1 MSVRDDVVVDGAP
14 IALRDGSHVRIR
26 QGRRSDRELL
36 LRGFRR
42 LSSESRYR
50 RFLAPMPRLPEAT
63 VRHLTDIDH
72 HDHEAMI
79 ALDEQG
85 TEALGV
91 ARYVRDPERPDAAEV
106 AVTVVDD
113 RQGRGL
119 GTLLLEAVSARAR
132 EEGVRTFTAWM
143 LARNQEMMD
152 LFQRLGPVQ
161 VVDRDAGAV
170 EIEVAIPDAG
180 VAPELRELLRLAAKD
195 DVAVPVTRRDGRQT
209 TL

>member
-1 MSVRDDVVVDGAP
+1 MSATNDLVVDGAP

-36 LRGFRR
+36 LRGFQR
-42 LSSESRYR
+42 LSPESRYR
-50 RFLAPMPRLPEAT
+50 RFLSPMPRLPEAT
-63 VRHLTDIDH
+63 VRHLTNIDH

-85 TEALGV
+85 AEALGV
-91 ARYVRDPERPDAAEV
+91 ARYVRDPERPEAAEV

-113 RQGRGL
+113 WQERGL
-119 GTLLLEAVSARAR
+119 GTLLLEAISARAR

-152 LFQRLGPVQ
+152 LFQHLGPVE
-161 VVDRDAGAV
+161 VVDREAGTV
-170 EIEVAIPDAG
+170 EIEVAIPTAG
-180 VAPELRELLRLAAKD
+180 VAPELRELLRLAAKH
-195 DVAVPVTRRDGRQT
+195 DVAVPVTRRP
-209 TL
+209 